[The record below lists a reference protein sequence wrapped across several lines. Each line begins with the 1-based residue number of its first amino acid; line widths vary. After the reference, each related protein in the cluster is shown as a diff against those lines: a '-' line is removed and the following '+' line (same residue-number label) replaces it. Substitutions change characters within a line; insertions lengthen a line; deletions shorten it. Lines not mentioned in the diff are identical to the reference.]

1 MDENNMTYWE
11 KNVEY
16 PEYQKMLADKERTR
30 KFSNYY
36 YWMEWKRFDRKFNP
50 KYQK

>member
-11 KNVEY
+11 KHVEY
-16 PEYQKMLADKERTR
+16 PEYQKMLADKERTH

-36 YWMEWKRFDRKFNP
+36 YWKEWKRLDRKFNP
-50 KYQK
+50 IYQK